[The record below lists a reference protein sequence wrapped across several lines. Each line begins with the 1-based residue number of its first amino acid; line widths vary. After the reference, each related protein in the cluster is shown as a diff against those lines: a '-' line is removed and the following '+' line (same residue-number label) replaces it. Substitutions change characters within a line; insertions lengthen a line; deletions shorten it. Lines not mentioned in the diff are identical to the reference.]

1 MRHSFVKKKTNLA
14 DFFKKMVLS
23 EMCPQ
28 YSSKIE
34 KRKVKVENNKSEAPL
49 MENMNIFKF
58 LYKTREA
65 LIPLHILTELQLYN
79 SFQNT
84 LRNGKNLPVMKD

>member
-1 MRHSFVKKKTNLA
+1 
-14 DFFKKMVLS
+14 
-23 EMCPQ
+23 
-28 YSSKIE
+28 
-34 KRKVKVENNKSEAPL
+34 

-58 LYKTREA
+58 LYKTGEA

-84 LRNGKNLPVMKD
+84 LTNGKNLPVMKDWLNNYRNSRPFQVPRGNLMP